1 MLRRSASRF
10 VIAILVLLV
19 FRVDS
24 LAAGKPDIVLITIDS
39 ARADRVG
46 FLGGHAGLTP
56 SLDAVARQGIVF
68 AQTYAQAPL
77 TVSSHATI
85 LTGTYPQINR
95 ASDFGVPLAA
105 ALPYLPDLFRSAGY
119 KTAAF
124 VGSIQLDPRNGPFQR
139 YQRGF
144 DVYDAGFHQ
153 TQRGESRDQ
162 SVERRG
168 DEVVVR
174 ATKWLAANKQRP
186 FFLWLNLHDPARPSS
201 TSYDRAISQ
210 ADGAVGKLLTFLR
223 AHSLYEDAVVVV
235 ASPHGQ
241 SLGAHGEDTHGIF
254 LYDETIHVPLL
265 LKLPKNQLAGKQ
277 IKNRARLLDIAP
289 TILEAAG
296 VPVPSQME
304 GQSLLRIARAGS
316 QSDQPAYSR
325 TDLPQQGFQCSS
337 IESWRSGKYLYIRA
351 PKPELYDLHADPGAI
366 RNLAQSSKATL
377 ETMAEQLQGFDS
389 RLGSE
394 PGKQPDTALTS
405 SEMQKLASLGYVGL
419 QKSGAGVSA
428 STQGTDPKD
437 VIDAAN
443 KTLAALVDIDE
454 GKPDKAVPLLRE
466 VLSTQPNTY
475 QAQYGLGTALLQ
487 EQHYAEAIA
496 PLHKA
501 IELQPDSPWAHYAMG
516 LSLMKTGDF
525 KSSAVHFE
533 IASRILP
540 EFAASRSALADV
552 NKHLGRSQ
560 ETGSTLDHHTKD

>member
-1 MLRRSASRF
+1 MLRRSASCF
-10 VIAILVLLV
+10 AIAILVLLV

-24 LAAGKPDIVLITIDS
+24 LAAGKPNIVLITIDS
-39 ARADRVG
+39 ARADRMG
-46 FLGGHAGLTP
+46 FLGGRAGSTP
-56 SLDAVARQGIVF
+56 NLDTVAREGIVF
-68 AQTYAQAPL
+68 AQTYAQAPV

-95 ASDFGVPLAA
+95 ASDFGVALAA
-105 ALPYLPDLFRSAGY
+105 ALPYLPDLLRGAGY

-139 YQRGF
+139 YDRGF
-144 DVYDAGFHQ
+144 DVYDAGFHRAE
-153 TQRGESRDQ
+153 RGEGRYK

-168 DEVVVR
+168 DEVVAR
-174 ATKWLAANKQRP
+174 AANWLAANRQRP
-186 FFLWLNLHDPARPSS
+186 FFLWVNLHDPAGQSGV
-201 TSYDRAISQ
+201 SYDRAVSA
-210 ADGAVGKLLTFLR
+210 ADAAVGKLFTLLR
-223 AHSLYEDAVVVV
+223 AQSFYEDAVIVV
-235 ASPHGQ
+235 ASPHGE
-241 SLGAHGEDTHGIF
+241 SLGAHGEDTHGFF

-325 TDLPQQGFQCSS
+325 TDLPQQGFQCSA

-351 PKPELYDLHADPGAI
+351 PKPELYDLNADPGAT

-377 ETMAEQLQGFDS
+377 ETMAAQLQGFDS

-394 PGKQPDTALTS
+394 PGKQADTALTS

-419 QKSGAGVSA
+419 EKSGVGVSA

-437 VIDAAN
+437 VIAAAT
-443 KTLAALVDIDE
+443 KTLAALIDLE
-454 GKPDKAVPLLRE
+454 DGKPDKAIPALRQ
-466 VLSTQPNTY
+466 VLSAQPNMY
-475 QAQYGLGTALLQ
+475 LAQYGLGAALLQ

-533 IASRILP
+533 IASRLLP
-540 EFAASRSALADV
+540 EFPASRTALADV
-552 NKHLGRSQ
+552 NKKLV
-560 ETGSTLDHHTKD
+560 EVGSTLDHHTKD

>member
-1 MLRRSASRF
+1 MLRRSAPCF

-24 LAAGKPDIVLITIDS
+24 LAAGKPNIVLITIDS
-39 ARADRVG
+39 ARADRMG
-46 FLGGHAGLTP
+46 FLGGRAGSTP
-56 SLDAVARQGIVF
+56 ILDTLARQGIVF
-68 AQTYAQAPL
+68 AQAYAQAPL

-95 ASDFGVPLAA
+95 ASDFGVALAA
-105 ALPYLPDLFRSAGY
+105 ALPYLPDLLRGAGY

-139 YQRGF
+139 YDRGF

-153 TQRGESRDQ
+153 AERGEGRYK

-168 DEVVVR
+168 DEVVAR
-174 ATKWLAANKQRP
+174 AANWLAANRQRP
-186 FFLWLNLHDPARPSS
+186 FFLWVNLHDPAGQSGV
-201 TSYDRAISQ
+201 SYDRAVSA
-210 ADGAVGKLLTFLR
+210 ADAAVGKLFTLLR
-223 AHSLYEDAVVVV
+223 AQSFYEDAVIVV
-235 ASPHGQ
+235 ASPHGD

-254 LYDETIHVPLL
+254 LYDETIQVPLL

-304 GQSLLRIARAGS
+304 GQSLLRIARSGS
-316 QSDQPAYSR
+316 QSDLPAYSR
-325 TDLPQQGFQCSS
+325 ADLPQQGFQCSA

-351 PKPELYDLHADPGAI
+351 PKPELYDLNADPGAT

-377 ETMAEQLQGFDS
+377 ETMAAQLQGFDS

-394 PGKQPDTALTS
+394 PGKQADPALTS

-419 QKSGAGVSA
+419 EKSGAGVSA

-437 VIDAAN
+437 VIAAAT
-443 KTLAALVDIDE
+443 KTLAALIDLE
-454 GKPDKAVPLLRE
+454 DGKPDTAVPVLRQ
-466 VLSTQPNTY
+466 VLSAQPNMY
-475 QAQYGLGTALLQ
+475 LAQYGLGAALLQ

-533 IASRILP
+533 IASRLLP
-540 EFAASRSALADV
+540 EFPASRTALADV
-552 NKHLGRSQ
+552 NKKLV
-560 ETGSTLDHHTKD
+560 EVGSTLDHHTKD

>member
-1 MLRRSASRF
+1 MLRRSASCF

-24 LAAGKPDIVLITIDS
+24 LAAGKPNIVLITIDS
-39 ARADRVG
+39 ARADRMG
-46 FLGGHAGLTP
+46 FLGGRAGLTP
-56 SLDAVARQGIVF
+56 SLDAIARQGIVF

-95 ASDFGVPLAA
+95 ASDFGVPLPPTA
-105 ALPYLPDLFRSAGY
+105 PYLPDLLHSAGY

-124 VGSIQLDPRNGPFQR
+124 VGSLQLDPRNGPFQR
-139 YQRGF
+139 YERGF
-144 DVYDAGFHQ
+144 DVYDAAFHQ
-153 TQRGESRDQ
+153 TQRGESRDH

-168 DEVVVR
+168 DEVVAR
-174 ATKWLAANKQRP
+174 AIKWLAANKSRA
-186 FFLWLNLHDPARPSS
+186 FFLWVNLHDPAGQSGA
-201 TSYDRAISQ
+201 SYDRAISE
-210 ADGAVGKLLTFLR
+210 ADAAVGKLLTLLR
-223 AHSLYEDAVVVV
+223 AQSLYEDAVIVV
-235 ASPHGQ
+235 ASPHGE
-241 SLGAHGEDTHGIF
+241 SLGAHGEDTHGLF

-265 LKLPKNQLAGKQ
+265 LKLPKHQLAGKQ
-277 IKNRARLLDIAP
+277 IKNRARLLDVAP

-325 TDLPQQGFQCSS
+325 TDLPQQGFQCSA

-351 PKPELYDLHADPGAI
+351 PKPELYDLNADPDAT

-377 ETMAEQLQGFDS
+377 ETMAAQLQGFDS

-419 QKSGAGVSA
+419 QESGAGVTA
-428 STQGTDPKD
+428 STLGTDPKD
-437 VIDAAN
+437 VITAAN
-443 KTLAALVDIDE
+443 KILAALLDLDD
-454 GKPDKAVPLLRE
+454 GKPERAIPAFRQ
-466 VLSTQPNTY
+466 VLTAQPNTY
-475 QAQYGLGTALLQ
+475 LAQYGLGAALLQ

-525 KSSAVHFE
+525 KSSAVHLE
-533 IASRILP
+533 IASRLLP
-540 EFAASRSALADV
+540 EFPASRSASADV
-552 NKHLGRSQ
+552 NKKLV
-560 ETGSTLDHHTKD
+560 EVGSTLDHHTKD

>member
-1 MLRRSASRF
+1 MLRRSASCF

-24 LAAGKPDIVLITIDS
+24 LAAGKPNIVLITIDS
-39 ARADRVG
+39 ARADRMG
-46 FLGGHAGLTP
+46 FLGGRADSTP
-56 SLDAVARQGIVF
+56 ILDAVARHGIVF
-68 AQTYAQAPL
+68 AQAYAQTPL

-95 ASDFGVPLAA
+95 ASDFGVALAA
-105 ALPYLPDLFRSAGY
+105 ALPYLPDLLRGAGY

-139 YQRGF
+139 YDRGF

-153 TQRGESRDQ
+153 AERGEGRYK

-168 DEVVVR
+168 DEVVARV
-174 ATKWLAANKQRP
+174 ANWLAANRQRP
-186 FFLWLNLHDPARPSS
+186 FFLWVNLHDPAGQSGV
-201 TSYDRAISQ
+201 SYDRAVSA
-210 ADGAVGKLLTFLR
+210 ADAAVGKLFTLLH
-223 AHSLYEDAVVVV
+223 AQSLYEDAVIVV
-235 ASPHGQ
+235 ASPHGE
-241 SLGAHGEDTHGIF
+241 SLGAHGENTHGVF

-277 IKNRARLLDIAP
+277 INNRARLLDVAP
-289 TILEAAG
+289 TLLEAAG

-325 TDLPQQGFQCSS
+325 TDLPQQGFQCSA

-351 PKPELYDLHADPGAI
+351 PKPELYDLNADPGAT

-377 ETMAEQLQGFDS
+377 ETMAAQLQGFDS

-419 QKSGAGVSA
+419 EKSGAGVSA

-437 VIDAAN
+437 VIAAAT
-443 KTLAALVDIDE
+443 KTLAALIDLE
-454 GKPDKAVPLLRE
+454 DGKPDKAVPALRQ
-466 VLSTQPNTY
+466 VLSAQPNMY
-475 QAQYGLGTALLQ
+475 LAQYGLGAALLQ

-533 IASRILP
+533 IASRLLP
-540 EFAASRSALADV
+540 EFPASRTALADV
-552 NKHLGRSQ
+552 NKKLV
-560 ETGSTLDHHTKD
+560 EVGSTLDHHTKD